1 MISRYR
7 ALFSIPGFSRLLASS
22 VLGRMPSGMFSLAIL
37 LFVRQQTSSFLVAGL
52 AVGAFTLVGAL
63 MSPAQGFVV
72 DRIGQTRVL
81 LPAAICQGSLLIAFL
96 FVVRSGPPAILTVA
110 LAALSGAA
118 LPPISGCIRALWP
131 AVASDAQTLEA
142 AYALDAIT
150 QEVIYTLGPLLVGTV
165 AVLLSPSAA
174 LALCALVTVGGTL
187 LFAASPLS
195 RQWQGGV
202 QERTRGGAL
211 GSAGIRIVLVSAIL
225 GGLIVGAAEV
235 GLPALAIHVGSHGSA
250 GMMLAL
256 FSIGSM
262 LGGLLYASRSWT
274 ASVASRYAVVLTF
287 AGLAMAPLAAADSLV
302 AGILLSAIAGLG
314 VAPMLSCQFSL
325 VGALAPAGSTTEAFT
340 WHRAATVGGIAAGT
354 ALGGALVE
362 AAGVSTAFALGCGG
376 AALAALLALLG
387 RRRIEPQPA
396 ETSPA
401 KTSLVQTLPSE
412 TLPPAAHEGREVLSS
427 GARPGAALQQ

>member
-1 MISRYR
+1 
-7 ALFSIPGFSRLLASS
+7 
-22 VLGRMPSGMFSLAIL
+22 MFSLAIL

-63 MSPAQGFVV
+63 MSPVQGFVV
-72 DRIGQTRVL
+72 DRIGQARVL
-81 LPAAICQGSLLIAFL
+81 IPAAICQGSLLIGFL
-96 FVVRSGPPAILTVA
+96 FVVRAGPPAILIVA

-131 AVASDAQTLEA
+131 AVASDQQTLEA

-174 LALCALVTVGGTL
+174 LVLCALITLGGTL

-195 RQWQGGV
+195 RAWQGGM
-202 QERTRGGAL
+202 QPRARGGAL
-211 GSAGIRIVLVSAIL
+211 GSAGIRIVLVSAVL

-235 GLPALAIHVGSHGSA
+235 GLPALAIHVGSRGSA
-250 GMMLAL
+250 GIMLAL

-262 LGGLLYASRSWT
+262 LGGLLYASRGWS
-274 ASVASRYAVVLTF
+274 ASVASRYAVVLMF
-287 AGLAMAPLAAADSLV
+287 AGLAMAPLAAADSLA

-362 AAGVSTAFALGCGG
+362 AAGVNTAFALGCGG

-387 RRRIEPQPA
+387 RRRIESQPA

-401 KTSLVQTLPSE
+401 KTSLVE
-412 TLPPAAHEGREVLSS
+412 TAPAETPPPAAHQGREVLTSGTRSS
-427 GARPGAALQQ
+427 AALQQ